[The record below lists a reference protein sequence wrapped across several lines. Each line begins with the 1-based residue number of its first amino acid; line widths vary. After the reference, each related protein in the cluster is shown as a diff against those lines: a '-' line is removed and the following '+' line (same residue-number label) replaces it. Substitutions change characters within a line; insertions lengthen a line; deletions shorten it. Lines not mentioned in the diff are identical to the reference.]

1 MISPDSKIFMDAVKG
16 ALGTDGENIEI
27 NINKKEQL
35 IEVLNMAREQSML
48 PIVCDFI
55 AGTNSYERFQKEIAP
70 YKRQTIL
77 LMISQTQRTSFFF
90 EIYKKLLQNEI
101 KPVVVKGIVL
111 RNLYPKPDCRY
122 SNDEDLLI
130 NKEDFM
136 KCHEI

>member
-55 AGTNSYERFQKEIAP
+55 AGTQQLRKIS
-70 YKRQTIL
+70 KR
-77 LMISQTQRTSFFF
+77 
-90 EIYKKLLQNEI
+90 
-101 KPVVVKGIVL
+101 
-111 RNLYPKPDCRY
+111 DCT
-122 SNDEDLLI
+122 L
-130 NKEDFM
+130 
-136 KCHEI
+136 

>member
-70 YKRQTIL
+70 KIL
-77 LMISQTQRTSFFF
+77 PLH
-90 EIYKKLLQNEI
+90 LI
-101 KPVVVKGIVL
+101 KD
-111 RNLYPKPDCRY
+111 KPFC
-122 SNDEDLLI
+122 L
-130 NKEDFM
+130 
-136 KCHEI
+136 

>member
-55 AGTNSYERFQKEIAP
+55 ASTNSYERFQKEIAP

-111 RNLYPKPDCRY
+111 RNLYPKQDCR
-122 SNDEDLLI
+122 
-130 NKEDFM
+130 
-136 KCHEI
+136 